1 LIYQITKKGCEI
13 LSITEFVGKKI
24 RYYRKNKR
32 KTLEELSSVSG
43 LTVNYL
49 SMIEK
54 GQANATLMKLEP
66 IIYALEINW
75 TDIIPR
81 KHDEEKR

>member
-1 LIYQITKKGCEI
+1 M
-13 LSITEFVGKKI
+13 SITEFVGKKI
-24 RYYRKNKR
+24 RYHRKNKG

-54 GQANATLMKLEP
+54 GEANATLMKLEP
-66 IIYALEINW
+66 IIYSLEITW
-75 TDIIPR
+75 SDIIP
-81 KHDEEKR
+81 KNN